1 VNSKVKIGIHTSIA
15 GKLENAIETAHQLGC
30 DTFQIFSSSPRLWDA
45 RQLNTVEAQTFRHR
59 RAERGLSPLVIHD
72 NYLINLASPSAL
84 IRSRSIHAFHH
95 ELRRALA
102 LGADYLVAH
111 PGSPLGGD
119 RKQAIR
125 DVAQSLREAVR
136 TLALNGLQILIENT
150 AGQGDSLGARLEELR
165 DILDAAADLPVG
177 VCWDTAHAFASGYD
191 IRTPEGVETTLWET
205 ERLIGLTR
213 VPVIHA
219 NDSKAPLG
227 SRVDRH
233 QHIGRGKIGLEA
245 FRRLLNHPA
254 LEGKA
259 FILET
264 PIDRKGDDRRN
275 VRALKKL
282 AGQTYR
288 TQSQRSR
295 TRRG

>member
-1 VNSKVKIGIHTSIA
+1 MSGRVKIGIHTSIA

-30 DTFQIFSSSPRLWDA
+30 DTFQIFSSSPRLWGA
-45 RQLNTVEAQTFRHR
+45 RPLNPVEAQTFRLR
-59 RAERGLSPLVIHD
+59 RAERALSPLVIHD

-84 IRSRSIHAFHH
+84 VRSRSIQAFHL

-111 PGSPLGGD
+111 PGSGLGGD
-119 RKQAIR
+119 RKRAIR
-125 DVAQSLREAVR
+125 DLAQALREAAR
-136 TLALNGLQILIENT
+136 GLALDGLRILIENT
-150 AGQGDSLGARLEELR
+150 AGQGESLGWRLEELR
-165 DILDAAADLPVG
+165 EILDAAADLPLG
-177 VCWDTAHAFASGYD
+177 ICLDTAHAFASGYD
-191 IRTPEGVETTLWET
+191 IRTPEGLETTLWDT
-205 ERLIGLTR
+205 ERLIGLAR

-219 NDSKAPLG
+219 NDSKTSLG

-245 FRRLLNHPA
+245 FRRLLHHPA

-275 VRALKKL
+275 VRTLKKL
-282 AGQTYR
+282 ASSPLKGSSR
-288 TQSQRSR
+288 RNR

>member
-1 VNSKVKIGIHTSIA
+1 MSSRVKIGIHTSIA

-30 DTFQIFSSSPRLWDA
+30 DTFQIFSSSPRLWNA
-45 RQLNTVEAQTFRHR
+45 SQVNAVEAQSFRHR
-59 RAERGLSPLVIHD
+59 RAQRALSPLVIHD

-84 IRSRSIHAFHH
+84 LRSRSIQAFHL

-111 PGSPLGGD
+111 PGSALGAD

-125 DVAQSLREAVR
+125 NVARSLREALR
-136 TLALNGLQILIENT
+136 TLALNGLQILMENT

-165 DILDAAADLPVG
+165 DILDAASDLPLG

-191 IRTPEGVETTLWET
+191 IRTPEGLEATLWET
-205 ERLIGLTR
+205 ERLIGLAR
-213 VPVIHA
+213 VPVIHV
-219 NDSKAPLG
+219 NDSKVPLG

-245 FRRLLNHPA
+245 FERLLNHPA
-254 LEGKA
+254 LGGKA

-264 PIDRKGDDRRN
+264 PLDRKGDDRRN
-275 VRALKKL
+275 VRTLKKL
-282 AGQTYR
+282 AGQTYK
-288 TQSQRSR
+288 TQTHGSH

>member
-1 VNSKVKIGIHTSIA
+1 MSSKVKIGIHTSIA

-30 DTFQIFSSSPRLWDA
+30 DTFQIFSSSPRLWNA
-45 RQLNTVEAQTFRHR
+45 RQVNAVEAQSFRHR
-59 RAERGLSPLVIHD
+59 RAQRALSPLVIHD

-84 IRSRSIHAFHH
+84 LRSRSIQAFHL

-111 PGSPLGGD
+111 PGSALGAD

-125 DVAQSLREAVR
+125 NVARSLREALR
-136 TLALNGLQILIENT
+136 TLALNGLQILMENT

-165 DILDAAADLPVG
+165 DILDAASDLPLG

-191 IRTPEGVETTLWET
+191 IRTPEGLEATLWET
-205 ERLIGLTR
+205 ERLIGLAR
-213 VPVIHA
+213 VPVIHV
-219 NDSKAPLG
+219 NDSKVPLG

-245 FRRLLNHPA
+245 FERLLNHPA
-254 LEGKA
+254 LGGKA

-275 VRALKKL
+275 VRTLKKL
-282 AGQTYR
+282 AGQTYK
-288 TQSQRSR
+288 TQTQGSH